1 MFNPVPAT
9 EARHWQDWL
18 VLQDWDG
25 FSSEDH
31 ATWDLLYARQMPHLE
46 GHVVQPFRDGLDKL
60 DLGAGGIPELS
71 ALSDRLESLTGWR
84 PPRRD

>member
-31 ATWDLLYARQMPHLE
+31 ATWDLLYARQVPHLE
-46 GHVVQPFRDGLDKL
+46 GHVVLSPPP
-60 DLGAGGIPELS
+60 DLARKVS
-71 ALSDRLESLTGWR
+71 RLPLRLFVAATDEPSG
-84 PPRRD
+84 